1 MAIKSKKSPLLFREK
16 PLDLL
21 RHSPRRAPILQK
33 NNAMKSP
40 PCKGLLSQTTYN

>member
-16 PLDLL
+16 P
-21 RHSPRRAPILQK
+21 PILQK